1 MKTFI
6 FLPIAILLGLGF
18 YNVPMKTRVK
28 ILPKSTLVIKGS
40 SNVNSF
46 ACEYDNELLDD
57 ELVVLYSSTNSSKIE
72 LERAQFKICS
82 QGFDCCH
89 QLITK
94 DLRKTLKADAF
105 SYITINVK
113 EINRT
118 SSEYNC
124 TATVEIAGKHK
135 DYEIPICL
143 SKNNNIKGT
152 LKLNINDFDLK
163 TPKKAFGLIAVK
175 NTVEIDFDL
184 YLAYN

>member
-46 ACEYDNELLDD
+46 ACEYDNALLDD
-57 ELVVLYSSTNSSKIE
+57 ELVVLYNSNNSSKIE
-72 LERAQFKICS
+72 LEQAQFKICS

-94 DLRKTLKADAF
+94 DLRKTLKADTY

-118 SSEYNC
+118 NTDFTC
-124 TATVEIAGKHK
+124 TAAVEIAGKQK
-135 DYEIPICL
+135 EYEIPICI

-152 LKLNINDFDLK
+152 LKLKINDFNLR
-163 TPKKAFGLIAVK
+163 TPKKAFGLIEVK